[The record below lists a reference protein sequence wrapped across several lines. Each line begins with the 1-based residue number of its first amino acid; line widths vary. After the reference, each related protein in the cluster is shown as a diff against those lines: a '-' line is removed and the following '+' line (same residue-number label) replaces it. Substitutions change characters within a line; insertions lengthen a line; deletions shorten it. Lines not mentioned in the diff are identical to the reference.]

1 MHTIEFFFDCSSPW
15 TYLAFESMQEVVE
28 REGVEVI
35 WRPMLVGGIFN
46 AVNPSVYEN
55 RANPVPAKA
64 RYYQKDLRDWAEYV
78 GIEIGQPPVFPVNS
92 VKVMRGALLAIEA
105 GCLVPYARRAF
116 QRYWGELADIS
127 QDEEVVGIAAAA
139 GLEPERFLDRIAEST
154 LKDQLRANTEECVQR
169 GGFGSP
175 TLFLD
180 RDDMFFGNDRLPLL
194 TRKLRT

>member
-15 TYLAFESMQEVVE
+15 TYLAFESAQEIGERDDVE
-28 REGVEVI
+28 FI
-35 WRPMLVGGIFN
+35 WRPILVGGIFN
-46 AVNPSVYEN
+46 AVNPSVYES
-55 RANPVPAKA
+55 RSNPVPAKA

-78 GIEIGQPPVFPVNS
+78 GVEIGQPPVFPVNS

-105 GCLVPYARRAF
+105 DNLVPYARQAF

-127 QDEEVVGIAAAA
+127 QDAEVLGIAEAA
-139 GLEPERFLDRIAEST
+139 GLETAGFLERIAAPAI
-154 LKDQLRANTEECVQR
+154 KNQLRANTEECVQR

-180 RDDMFFGNDRLPLL
+180 REDMFFGNDRLPLL
-194 TRKLRT
+194 LRKLGA